1 MLLNAAYLS
10 VDLFVYKPM
19 SNLSLSLL
27 IALNILNA
35 VDIEAYIATGRK
47 LYEIQ
52 GDTEIKDVYF
62 SYPTR
67 QEGNKA

>member
-1 MLLNAAYLS
+1 MLHISLLIS
-10 VDLFVYKPM
+10 LFTNQCLIY
-19 SNLSLSLL
+19 LSLL

-47 LYEIQ
+47 LDEIQ

>member
-1 MLLNAAYLS
+1 MLHISLLIS
-10 VDLFVYKPM
+10 LFTNQCLIY
-19 SNLSLSLL
+19 LSLL